1 MKKTILLLISI
12 FSNFSFSQELA
23 GELNLKLHD
32 KRNIFQ
38 IVDELK
44 KQVALF
50 ISDENGVSSYKFN
63 NEFKVIDSLK
73 SKRPDDKFKSMI
85 GYASKDDKYRVFWS
99 SNKNKEINSQCFD
112 FESKKVTNEVFKF
125 DFSKEQIIQQI
136 TINNNFYII
145 SLVKDTSILKMY
157 IFDNDGKTDTKT
169 IDASSYTLIDSYG
182 ENVSLFDAFKE
193 EFLPFEDRF
202 SLKHVSSETP
212 TSLTFAAYKRKIY
225 TTPSEIVFAFDTNTK
240 FTQLF
245 KINLTD
251 FSISRKMINQSTEDF
266 PKEQEVYDREQFE
279 SKPDVNSN
287 SFIVKNKIFQ
297 IKLCP
302 YLVKIS
308 VKDLDGNVI
317 KEFSAKPDQPIEFK
331 NSEIIQES
339 GDIKSRRVLET
350 SNQFIRKLYNSNPG
364 ITFFE
369 KNGNYYATVGSA
381 SQVMQDAS
389 GAVIGGALF
398 GMAGILIAAAL
409 TANQNVENYN
419 SYKNRKI
426 VYINSMF
433 DNDFN
438 HLNGDLK
445 PLAFDQLRE
454 FATENKKNSDLTIF
468 KFNSYLYLG
477 AYNKKNKTYSFNR
490 FAE

>member
-1 MKKTILLLISI
+1 MKKIILLLLLA
-12 FSNFSFSQELA
+12 FSTFSFCQELA
-23 GELNLKLHD
+23 GELKLKLND
-32 KRNIFQ
+32 KRHVFQ

-44 KQVALF
+44 KEVSLF
-50 ISDENGVSSYKFN
+50 ISDEDGVSSFKFN
-63 NEFKVIDSLK
+63 SDFKVVDSLK
-73 SKRPDDKFKSMI
+73 STRPDKKFNSMI
-85 GYASKDDKYRVFWS
+85 GYASKDNKYRVFWN

-112 FESKKVTNEVFKF
+112 FDTRKVTNESFKF
-125 DFSKEQIIQQI
+125 DFTNEQIIQQI

-157 IFDNDGKTDTKT
+157 IFDNGGKTETKT
-169 IDASSYTLIDSYG
+169 IDATSYTLIDSYG
-182 ENVSLFDAFKE
+182 DTVSLFDAFKE
-193 EFLPFEDRF
+193 EFLPFEDHF
-202 SLKHVSSETP
+202 SLKNISSETP
-212 TSLTFAAYKRKIY
+212 TSLTFAAYKRKMY
-225 TTPSEIVFAFDTNTK
+225 TTNSEIVFAFDTNTK

-245 KINLTD
+245 KINLID
-251 FSISRKMINQSTEDF
+251 FSISRKMINQSSEEF
-266 PKEQEVYDREQFE
+266 PKEKEVYEKDQFDT
-279 SKPDVNSN
+279 KPDVNSN
-287 SFIVKNKIFQ
+287 SFIENNKIFQ

-302 YLVKIS
+302 YLIKIS
-308 VKDLDGNVI
+308 IKDLDGNII
-317 KEFSAKPDQPIEFK
+317 KEFSAKLDQPIEFK

-364 ITFFE
+364 ITFFK
-369 KNGNYYATVGSA
+369 KNENYYATIGSA

-398 GMAGILIAAAL
+398 GMAGILIASAL

-426 VYINSMF
+426 VYLNSMF
-433 DNDFN
+433 DANFN
-438 HLNGDLK
+438 HLNGYLN

-454 FATENKKNSDLTIF
+454 FASDNKKNSDLTIF

-490 FAE
+490 FIE